1 MTRPLENRTALITG
15 ASRGL
20 GAALA
25 KRFAA
30 EGAHLILIARTVGG
44 LEETDDAVREAGG
57 SATLVQMDL
66 EDNDSIDGLAAPLL
80 ERFGKIDI
88 AIGNAAILGR
98 LSPMGQY
105 IPEVWEKVF
114 KTNLL
119 ANWRLIRAID
129 PLLRASDAGR
139 MIFVTDHIDGAEA
152 PYWGPYAAS
161 KAALEKM
168 AKTYARETVQ
178 SNLRVNLVD
187 PGKMRTAL
195 RAQAFPGEDP
205 QSVPAPESKT
215 DIFVELAS
223 PACSDTG
230 KLFTL

>member
-1 MTRPLENRTALITG
+1 MTRPLENRIALITG

-25 KRFAA
+25 KRFAT
-30 EGAHLILIARTVGG
+30 EGAHLILIARTTGG

-114 KTNLL
+114 KVNLL

-139 MIFVTDHIDGAEA
+139 MIFVTDRIDGAEA

-178 SNLRVNLVD
+178 SRLRVNLVD
-187 PGKMRTAL
+187 PGRMRTAL
-195 RAQAFPGEDP
+195 RAQAFPGENP
-205 QSVPAPESKT
+205 QDVPVPASKT
-215 DIFVELAS
+215 DIFVSLAS
-223 PACSDTG
+223 PACRETG
-230 KLFTL
+230 QLFEA